1 MFAKVNSAS
10 TLGLSAYAIDVEIL
24 ITHGTLHAFHIV
36 GLPDTAVNESKE
48 RVKAALKNFGIS
60 FGEQKFTVNL
70 APADIKKEGPSFD
83 LPIAIGILA
92 AEGLVDKGS
101 LKSFTIV
108 GELSLDAKLR
118 GVNGV
123 LPIALSLNENKS
135 LICPKQN
142 LEEALLSKNIKV
154 YPAESLSEVIDII
167 NNEFKEPAE
176 RTNKD
181 AFDDAYY
188 DIDFNEVK
196 GQELAK
202 RALEISAA
210 GGHNILMIGPP
221 GSGKTMLAKRLPSI
235 MPPLSY
241 EEAIEIT
248 KIHSICGL
256 TKHNHA
262 LIDKRP
268 FRSPHHT
275 SSPAGL
281 IGGGTIPKPGEVSL
295 AHNGILFM
303 DELPEFNRSVLEVL
317 RQPIEDGVVTISR
330 SKTALT
336 FPASFM
342 LVGSMNPCPCG
353 YYGDTVKECTCS
365 HAQISK
371 YLKKI
376 SGPLLDRIDIHIEI
390 PRLKY
395 SEIEYKNEPASSVV
409 IRERIKKAR
418 NIQLER
424 FKGDKIYSNAKMNNK
439 MLKKYCRLEPETKDL
454 LLNAMN
460 NLGLSARAHDKI
472 LKIARTISDLE
483 NSENILTEHIAEAI
497 NYRNLDRYF

>member
-10 TLGLSAYAIDVEIL
+10 TLGLSAYAIEVEVF

-123 LPIALSLNENKS
+123 LPIALSLDENKS
-135 LICPKQN
+135 LICPRQN
-142 LEEALLSKNIKV
+142 MDEALLSKNIKV

-167 NNEFKEPAE
+167 NNEYKEPAQ
-176 RTNKD
+176 RSNKD
-181 AFDDAYY
+181 TFDDTYY

-221 GSGKTMLAKRLPSI
+221 GSGKTMLAKRLPTI

-295 AHNGILFM
+295 AHNGILFL
-303 DELPEFNRSVLEVL
+303 DELPEFTRSVLEVL

-353 YYGDTVKECTCS
+353 YYGDTVKECSCS
-365 HAQISK
+365 TSQITK

-376 SGPLLDRIDIHIEI
+376 SGPLLDRIDIHIEL

-395 SEIEYKNEPASSVV
+395 SEIEYKNEPVSSVV

-424 FKGDKIYSNAKMNNK
+424 FKIDKIYSNAKMNNK
-439 MLKKYCRLEPETKDL
+439 MLKKYCHLQPESKDL

-483 NSENILTEHIAEAI
+483 NSENITTEHIAEAI